1 MVKVLHPPQKF
12 DVGQGVV
19 GGALDIMH
27 KTKIDQSIHIFP
39 EDGS

>member
-12 DVGQGVV
+12 DVGQGV
-19 GGALDIMH
+19 GGVLDIMH
-27 KTKIDQSIHIFP
+27 KTKIDQPIHIFP